1 MAHIQERQIKFLDRI
16 LGEDASTQLILGEW
30 IGGMLS
36 GAALQ
41 VCFFLNFFEVRPHYM
56 MQPRD

>member
-1 MAHIQERQIKFLDRI
+1 LDRI

-41 VCFFLNFFEVRPHYM
+41 VCFFFEIFFGVRPYYM
-56 MQPRD
+56 IILGI